1 MAAVVENSKV
11 IQVLLGGFLLALGWS
26 YTGPADR
33 LTWFLEVS
41 PLLVGLPLLL
51 WAQPRVKFSNLT
63 LVALTFSAVLMCV
76 GAHYTY
82 SMVPVGFWVQ
92 EAFDLSRNHY
102 DRFGHFF
109 QGVAPALVLRELLL
123 KTSPLKP
130 GKWLFFIVTM
140 CVLAFSACY
149 ELLEWMA
156 AVVFGDG
163 ATSFLGTQGDEWDA
177 QADMGLAL
185 LGALLTLWLLAPLQ
199 DRAMQI
205 TNRKSYR

>member
-1 MAAVVENSKV
+1 MPQAFLA
-11 IQVLLGGFLLALGWS
+11 IFLLALGWS
-26 YTGPADR
+26 YTGPSDD
-33 LTWFLEVS
+33 LTWALEVG

-51 WAQPRVKFSNLT
+51 WAQPKIQFSNLT
-63 LVALTFSAVLMCV
+63 LGVLTFSALLMCI
-76 GAHYTY
+76 GAYYTY
-82 SMVPVGFWVQ
+82 AMVPAGFWVQ

-102 DRFGHFF
+102 DRLGHFF

-149 ELLEWMA
+149 ELLEWLA
-156 AVVFGDG
+156 ALIFGDG
-163 ATSFLGTQGDEWDA
+163 STSFLGIQGDIWDA

-185 LGALLTLWLLAPLQ
+185 LGAILAQVLFGKTQ
-199 DRAMQI
+199 DRGIQPHK
-205 TNRKSYR
+205 R

>member
-1 MAAVVENSKV
+1 MPQMFLAV
-11 IQVLLGGFLLALGWS
+11 FLLALGWS
-26 YTGPADR
+26 YTGPSDD
-33 LTWFLEVS
+33 LTWLLEVG

-51 WAQPRVKFSNLT
+51 WAQPKVKFSNVT
-63 LVALTFSAVLMCV
+63 LGVLTFSAVLMCI
-76 GAHYTY
+76 GAYYTY
-82 SMVPVGFWVQ
+82 ALVPAGFWVQ
-92 EAFDLSRNHY
+92 EAFDLGRNHY

-140 CVLAFSACY
+140 CILAFSACY
-149 ELLEWMA
+149 ELLEWGA

-185 LGALLTLWLLAPLQ
+185 LGALLTLWLFGPAQ
-199 DRAMQI
+199 DRAMKI
-205 TNRKSYR
+205 TNRKSHR